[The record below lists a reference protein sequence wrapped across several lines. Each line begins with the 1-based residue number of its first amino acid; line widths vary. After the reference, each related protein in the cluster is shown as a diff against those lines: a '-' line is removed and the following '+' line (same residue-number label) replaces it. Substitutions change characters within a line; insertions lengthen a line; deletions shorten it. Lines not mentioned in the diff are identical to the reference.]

1 MGVETIEVYYT
12 NRICHFLNKGK
23 LLLMS
28 PLSGIANHREI
39 LLLFSGGGGG
49 IVTVRTLRRVRSFVI
64 SLILANEVKQ
74 NSSINM

>member
-1 MGVETIEVYYT
+1 MGVETIEVYYA

-39 LLLFSGGGGG
+39 LLLFSGGGG